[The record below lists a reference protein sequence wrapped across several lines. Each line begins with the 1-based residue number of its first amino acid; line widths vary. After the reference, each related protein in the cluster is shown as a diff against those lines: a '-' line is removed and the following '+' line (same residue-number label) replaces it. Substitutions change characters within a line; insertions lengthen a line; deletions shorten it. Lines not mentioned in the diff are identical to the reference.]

1 MLNSFRVKQISP
13 LKVKKQ
19 EQNRRVQNTAR
30 NRIAFFKVAEKAG
43 KTSASAF
50 WVNIAVVIVLH
61 MSTRAISW
69 IYVWC

>member
-13 LKVKKQ
+13 LKVKKE

-50 WVNIAVVIVLH
+50 
-61 MSTRAISW
+61 
-69 IYVWC
+69 